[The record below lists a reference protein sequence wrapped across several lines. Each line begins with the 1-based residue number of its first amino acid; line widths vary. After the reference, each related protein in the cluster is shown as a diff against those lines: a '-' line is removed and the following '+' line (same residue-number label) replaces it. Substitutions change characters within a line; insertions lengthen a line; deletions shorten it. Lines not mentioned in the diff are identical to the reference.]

1 MTQTVLDGLIRR
13 GIFVR
18 MPFVAPQN
26 RCIRVSCGTQ
36 ADLDAFAEALPGAL
50 AEARG

>member
-1 MTQTVLDGLIRR
+1 
-13 GIFVR
+13 

-26 RCIRVSCGTQ
+26 RCIRVSAGRPE
-36 ADLDAFAEALPGAL
+36 DLAAFAAALPDAL